1 LIVLLWQEVA
11 QSIEKLKIR
20 LAQEDF
26 SALGEIRKAVLNL
39 IAPMQLV
46 RYLYVLIFVAIKT

>member
-1 LIVLLWQEVA
+1 MFFLLWQEVA
-11 QSIEKLKIR
+11 QNIENLKSR

-39 IAPMQLV
+39 APPMQLV
-46 RYLYVLIFVAIKT
+46 RYIYMLIFAAIKP